1 MSHDE
6 DQVREVM
13 VAVDA
18 AHGAAVRRGVLCD
31 GCLHAPALYMYG
43 GMVAGCMAACMRGA
57 TCTAYS
63 SVQQVRDQPRATT
76 S

>member
-18 AHGAAVRRGVLCD
+18 AHGAAVRRGVLWLPSRVGATLYGWLH
-31 GCLHAPALYMYG
+31 GCLLRACAALHVHMQAA
-43 GMVAGCMAACMRGA
+43 AGRRRHLEI
-57 TCTAYS
+57 YS
-63 SVQQVRDQPRATT
+63 SV
-76 S
+76 

>member
-18 AHGAAVRRGVLCD
+18 AHGAAVRRGVLWLPSRA
-31 GCLHAPALYMYG
+31 GATLYG
-43 GMVAGCMAACMRGA
+43 WRCMAACCVHALRYM
-57 TCTAYS
+57 YL
-63 SVQQVRDQPRATT
+63 
-76 S
+76 